1 MCARE
6 SRWEE
11 EEEKKGDSK
20 KKKRSVREV
29 VSCVSAEKRAMKL
42 RWTVDLNAAVDRH
55 VPLTVC
61 NRLHKNDGP
70 QKNDCS
76 SQKKKS

>member
-1 MCARE
+1 M
-6 SRWEE
+6 EE
-11 EEEKKGDSK
+11 EEEKKRDNK

-70 QKNDCS
+70 QKMTARA
-76 SQKKKS
+76 KKKLEL